1 MPSTYWTTKEKKP
14 KISTQ
19 NSCSYNACWCRDA
32 TKIHA
37 KRIFRPIHVRRLVR
51 CSSPQAKARV
61 YGPSGARNS
70 DPAAPGQPSA
80 GPTPPLR
87 SGTFSRPSPAAL
99 KARCRSA
106 RPAGERK
113 RPPAPPPPC
122 PSSSSKRPPAAP
134 RPNGHGPATAE
145 GSGPGHDLP
154 LPLLPSVADAAARLR
169 RVVGA
174 SAGSARLLSPSWHSW
189 KCGA

>member
-1 MPSTYWTTKEKKP
+1 MDVETRLKYT
-14 KISTQ
+14 
-19 NSCSYNACWCRDA
+19 
-32 TKIHA
+32 HA

-51 CSSPQAKARV
+51 CSSPQAKARFYV
-61 YGPSGARNS
+61 PSGARSS

-113 RPPAPPPPC
+113 RPPAPPPPLPFLVLQAAAGRSPPQRARARYGRGERARPR
-122 PSSSSKRPPAAP
+122 PSPPAL
-134 RPNGHGPATAE
+134 TF
-145 GSGPGHDLP
+145 GSGRGRQAPPRGG
-154 LPLLPSVADAAARLR
+154 RLGR
-169 RVVGA
+169 FRA
-174 SAGSARLLSPSWHSW
+174 PPQSILA
-189 KCGA
+189 